1 MRAILVSLALLV
13 VDCAGNSPSAANLH
27 HVKVALSPASV
38 EQMLL
43 TGPPQTGGMVAGRV
57 VLKPGEA
64 MHRHSTENNEELLVV
79 LHGHGQVVL
88 GREPVAV
95 AAGEVLYV
103 PPRTVDPAVLLA
115 ASKRATGAKILNS
128 PSKRA

>member
-1 MRAILVSLALLV
+1 MRALLV
-13 VDCAGNSPSAANLH
+13 PLAFFGVACGSSAPAGLH

-43 TGPPQTGGMVAGRV
+43 TGPPQTAGMVAGRV

-79 LHGHGQVVL
+79 LHGRGQVL
-88 GREPVAV
+88 IGGEPVAV

-103 PPRTVDPAVLLA
+103 PPHTEHEVRNDGQEELRYIFTA
-115 ASKRATGAKILNS
+115 APVGR
-128 PSKRA
+128 

>member
-1 MRAILVSLALLV
+1 
-13 VDCAGNSPSAANLH
+13 
-27 HVKVALSPASV
+27 
-38 EQMLL
+38 MLL
-43 TGPPQTGGMVAGRV
+43 TGPPPTAGMVAGRV

-79 LHGHGQVVL
+79 LHGRGQVVL

-103 PPRTVDPAVLLA
+103 PPRTEREVRNDGQEERRYIFTVAPVG
-115 ASKRATGAKILNS
+115 R
-128 PSKRA
+128 